1 MKFNLVIYT
10 AFDAQNID
18 EAEAIVSTI
27 KSTIELR
34 GLTVDETVLN
44 EDKRMSIEEVIKLIN
59 E

>member
-1 MKFNLVIYT
+1 MKFKLTIYT
-10 AFDAQNID
+10 AFDAQNVD
-18 EAEAIVSTI
+18 EAEAIASTI